1 VRDDIR
7 GVFVRVGMRGVF
19 VVSPGSCVCV
29 KSGNGR
35 LREDAG
41 VEGAGAGGARRMK
54 SVVGKA

>member
-1 VRDDIR
+1 M
-7 GVFVRVGMRGVF
+7 RVGTHGVF